1 MANPAG
7 GPALTGEP
15 SGDAR
20 LCLLLA
26 GFAMDALQA
35 EQRLSRPSALAERW
49 IGDVEAVIV
58 LAFGERATALEVPD
72 LSALAEPLRCLA
84 AVAASS
90 PFQGWLLQDIGFYCA
105 ECLRAQEF
113 QEQLRLG
120 DAGLERPG
128 ASSPLDLQTEATP
141 DLAPYRLPV
150 RLAELQAALFE
161 DELFLGFIL
170 TGQPGPV
177 QQLRGR
183 SWTPWPAKPSAPA
196 FAVAA
201 MRDWSAVVPLGG
213 TAALEDAVRAFCA
226 HAADAEDDVSP
237 AGLEV
242 LAADLCDVLLMPA
255 LRAAGSRAEKVHRI
269 TCAPDGVLNSL
280 PFDLLVVERRN
291 PGEWREMAW
300 LGRRRAVSVTPSA
313 TVLTD
318 IRAGAIAAGTR
329 GSAFV
334 GFGDPTYVRPRDEE
348 QLTAA
353 GIGSPSGLRGSE
365 GGAQP
370 LPSLPGSRHEIES
383 ISHVFQSAGVSE
395 DDVLIFLSDAAAKA
409 NLTPELLGRAAYLHL
424 ACHGTAGQGTYLDGA
439 LFLAD
444 AKHGDDGGVLTAREI
459 TGLRTGAR
467 LVVMSACETARGALS
482 RGEGLQGMV
491 RAWLFA
497 GAESVIA
504 SLWEVDDDST
514 ARLMEMF
521 YRRLLAGASIREAL
535 AAAKRLLM
543 DDPRWGHPSYWAAF
557 VQFADAEERRAPV
570 RMVAT
575 LSKASLASGPAGVNE
590 EPRREVLDALSACAN
605 AWESWRA
612 GKAASFTDFLAGAQG
627 LGGLDARHA
636 DAAALLTCVV
646 HACAMARQVELGAG
660 RIASA
665 VGAYKTQ
672 LALHTSTRRAEWDIL
687 ASAYSEE
694 CLARVRTL
702 AAAGLLRRDF
712 VFRIASDFQAT
723 LETTTSWL
731 TAASGTERDKD
742 DLLISLPFED
752 QGFTCNVAG
761 AVACR
766 EARQLVFPLGPSQQ
780 VTVTE
785 RLSKALRVMPGSPD
799 DVRLHATAWGSV
811 RYPTSLTF
819 LLAKDLAPVRTQLEA
834 VRGPLPSGW
843 IVASSDGLR
852 ITIGQ
857 DSVGPWL
864 ARFAVMLR
872 HVPGAGA
879 FLARQDQPFAA
890 GMTLAQY
897 GAIFAK
903 IAGP

>member
-1 MANPAG
+1 M
-7 GPALTGEP
+7 
-15 SGDAR
+15 
-20 LCLLLA
+20 
-26 GFAMDALQA
+26 
-35 EQRLSRPSALAERW
+35 
-49 IGDVEAVIV
+49 
-58 LAFGERATALEVPD
+58 
-72 LSALAEPLRCLA
+72 
-84 AVAASS
+84 
-90 PFQGWLLQDIGFYCA
+90 
-105 ECLRAQEF
+105 
-113 QEQLRLG
+113 
-120 DAGLERPG
+120 
-128 ASSPLDLQTEATP
+128 
-141 DLAPYRLPV
+141 
-150 RLAELQAALFE
+150 FE
-161 DELFLGFIL
+161 DELFLEFIL
-170 TGQPGPV
+170 TGQPGPE
-177 QQLRGR
+177 QKLRGR
-183 SWTPWPAKPSAPA
+183 SLTPWPAKPSAPA

-213 TAALEDAVRAFCA
+213 TAALEAAVRAFCA
-226 HAADAEDDVSP
+226 HVADAEGDVSP

-242 LAADLCDVLLMPA
+242 LAADLCDVLVMPA

-269 TCAPDGVLNSL
+269 TCAPDGVLNGL

-300 LGRRRAVSVTPSA
+300 LGRRSAVSVTPSA

-318 IRAGAIAAGTR
+318 IRAGATAAVPR

-365 GGAQP
+365 GGPQP

-383 ISHVFQSAGVSE
+383 ISHVFQSAGISE

-409 NLTPELLGRAAYLHL
+409 NLTSELLGRAAYLHL
-424 ACHGTAGQGTYLDGA
+424 ACHGTAGQGIYLDGA

-444 AKHGDDGGVLTAREI
+444 AKYGDDGGVLTAREI

-467 LVVMSACETARGALS
+467 LVVMSACETARGMLS
-482 RGEGLQGMV
+482 RGEGMQGMV

-504 SLWEVDDDST
+504 SLWEVDDEST
-514 ARLMEMF
+514 ARLMEEL
-521 YRRLLAGASIREAL
+521 YRQLLAGASIREAL

-543 DDPRWGHPSYWAAF
+543 DDPRWAHPSYWAAF

-575 LSKASLASGPAGVNE
+575 LSEASLAAGPAGDVE

-605 AWESWRA
+605 AWELWRA
-612 GKAASFTDFLAGAQG
+612 GSGSAFPDFLAGAQG

-636 DAAALLTCVV
+636 DAAALRACVV
-646 HACAMARQVELGAG
+646 HACDTARQVQVGAG
-660 RIASA
+660 RIAAA
-665 VGAYKTQ
+665 VAAYKTQ
-672 LALHTSTRRAEWDIL
+672 LALHASSRRAEWDAL
-687 ASAYSEE
+687 VSAYSGE
-694 CLARVRTL
+694 CLARVRML
-702 AAAGLLRRDF
+702 AADGLLRRDF
-712 VFRIASDFQAT
+712 VVRLASDFQAT

-731 TAASGTERDKD
+731 TAASGTDRDRD

-752 QGFTCNVAG
+752 QGFTCNVAET
-761 AVACR
+761 VACR

-785 RLSKALRVMPGSPD
+785 RLSGAVRVMPESPD
-799 DVRLHATAWGSV
+799 DVRLHVAAWGSV
-811 RYPTSLTF
+811 RYATSLTLF
-819 LLAKDLAPVRTQLEA
+819 LAKDIAPVRTQLVA

-843 IVASSDGLR
+843 IVAGSDGLR
-852 ITIGQ
+852 ITIGH
-857 DSVGPWL
+857 DAVGPWL

-872 HVPGAGA
+872 YVPGSGA
-879 FLARQDQPFAA
+879 FLTRQDQPFAA

-897 GAIFAK
+897 GAIFAR
-903 IAGP
+903 IARP